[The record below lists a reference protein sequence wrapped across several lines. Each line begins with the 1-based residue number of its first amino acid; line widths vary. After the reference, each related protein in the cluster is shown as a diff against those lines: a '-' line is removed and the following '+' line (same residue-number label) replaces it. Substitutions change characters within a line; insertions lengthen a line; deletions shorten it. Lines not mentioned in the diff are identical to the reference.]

1 MFHLL
6 MHTSKL
12 LEDVVRDGL
21 RPVGLHHGQARV
33 LCAIARNGELSQVE
47 IARGLR
53 IERATVTNMI
63 QRMEQGGLI
72 QRTSDPKDQRVMKVR
87 LTPAGRQA
95 EARVRKVW
103 DAAEKAIR
111 NSIPGEMLESAGEIL
126 VRIRNGL
133 GGEDPHV

>member
-1 MFHLL
+1 
-6 MHTSKL
+6 MHTGKL
-12 LEDVVRDGL
+12 LEDVVRDRL

-47 IARGLR
+47 IAHGLH

-72 QRTSDPKDQRVMKVR
+72 ERASHPKDKRVMKVR
-87 LTPAGRQA
+87 LTRAGRQA

-103 DAAEKAIR
+103 DDAEKAIR
-111 NSIPGEMLESAGEIL
+111 RSIPREMLESGGEIL
-126 VRIRNGL
+126 LRIRNGL